1 MAQVM
6 RSALVMTNNAAAQ
19 PLILVADD
27 DREARELL
35 AEMLEGEGYS
45 VAQAENGQ
53 RALELI
59 QIRPPRLILLDLN
72 MPVMDGRGFLVWLAQ
87 QIQIKL
93 DVIVISGQTTGVVL
107 GAKAILRKPVD
118 LPRLL
123 CLITNLLMANEL
135 AI

>member
-6 RSALVMTNNAAAQ
+6 RPALVMTNNASAQ

-72 MPVMDGRGFLVWLAQ
+72 MPVMDGREFLGWLAQ
-87 QIQIKL
+87 QMHIKL

-107 GAKAILRKPVD
+107 GAKAILPKPVD

-123 CLITNLLMANEL
+123 CLITYLLMANEL